1 MQRYFSKMK
10 HGLKLIYQTK
20 SYKGKHKYSSKNGLK
35 GQHINKK
42 SLNSNFMIALDSHI
56 IIRIVPIIAI
66 ILIISFKRNKQPF
79 GNY

>member
-42 SLNSNFMIALDSHI
+42 SLNSNFIITLDSHTFC
-56 IIRIVPIIAI
+56 
-66 ILIISFKRNKQPF
+66 ILIVYRTRYHLDYKLLKK
-79 GNY
+79 